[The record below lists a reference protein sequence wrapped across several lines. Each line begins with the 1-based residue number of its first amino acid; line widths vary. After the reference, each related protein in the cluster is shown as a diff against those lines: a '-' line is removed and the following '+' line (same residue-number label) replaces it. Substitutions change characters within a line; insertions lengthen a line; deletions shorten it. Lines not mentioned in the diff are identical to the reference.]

1 MSVFLEKVANN
12 LLEDHISV
20 RGWEELTSW
29 YLVLPT
35 RRACLYMK
43 QYLAKVA
50 PHSFLAPEILAAD
63 DFVAR
68 ISGLTIPDHVSL
80 LFTLYE
86 SYRLFDTDP
95 NHNLDRFAPLGAALL
110 RDFDLIDK
118 NMVAADDLFDYV
130 EEAKAIERWAEELGQ
145 DIAYVHAKI
154 GENSTVSTYY
164 QFWQYL
170 KRTYFHFRAKLLD
183 EKSAYLGMAYRI
195 VAENVKQIAEKQQ
208 LKKVFFIGFNQLAAA
223 ETEIFHR
230 FKQLGIAEFYWD
242 TDAFYTTAQPRH
254 EAGLYLRRHKS
265 EGLIPP
271 TYEWGKT
278 LLEEPKQID
287 VIAVSNKVTQAKL
300 CGDLLQKAI
309 LEKIQASQSLA
320 EGVADFK
327 QSINYVGILLPD
339 ESMLMPVLYALP
351 TVLIDGVALPAKEY
365 LNITMGLSMDK
376 TPFFSLIDNLFAM
389 QANFST
395 DENGQ
400 KLVYFR
406 DIFKLLRHPYLQYST
421 RFAQD
426 YDKVQEHLIHIQKEN
441 LVYVPLETLLEWGR
455 GTSFYQTV
463 FRWWDNRADAALQSL
478 FDLCEVLS
486 QLFDGENNVLENEFL
501 LQFFTL
507 LKRIDSVLGDY
518 KKQINARTLQQFLY
532 ETIRGAVVPFT
543 GEPLS
548 PLQLMGMLESRT
560 LDFERL
566 IILSCNEGIMPKGKQ
581 FGSVI
586 PMDIRKRFGMPT
598 HTENDATYAYTFYRL
613 LHHARHITLVYV
625 DAVGGRGINTAEKSR
640 YITQLEAEL
649 AKQENISLNH
659 YRLQLNLPEKPAA
672 MLQVEKTPEV
682 LAMVRDYLQKG
693 IPPSAINLYID
704 NPLAFFQRY
713 ILALGE
719 PKEMEEEMMDHTF
732 GSMVHQTL
740 ENLFKDYEQKNL
752 SSEAI
757 AELANNSEQIEKLL
771 NEAIT
776 GIRGGIITDKGKNY
790 LLKYIA
796 KWLIKQ
802 FLDKEKSVAP
812 FELLAQETDLRVSL
826 VVPLRGGEESVSVL
840 LKGTADRIDICNGQL
855 RVVDYKTGTFNKTDL
870 KAANL
875 AELFTNPEKSKV
887 VQLLI
892 YKYLLISHLQGNPAL
907 RMPMEAA
914 QFVNNFNITS
924 GFYFFRKLDEGF
936 QPYELEDEPQTAA
949 EFSTYVENFIQNI
962 ISEML
967 DPAVPFAER
976 GVSESE
982 EE

>member
-1 MSVFLEKVANN
+1 
-12 LLEDHISV
+12 
-20 RGWEELTSW
+20 
-29 YLVLPT
+29 
-35 RRACLYMK
+35 
-43 QYLAKVA
+43 
-50 PHSFLAPEILAAD
+50 
-63 DFVAR
+63 
-68 ISGLTIPDHVSL
+68 
-80 LFTLYE
+80 
-86 SYRLFDTDP
+86 
-95 NHNLDRFAPLGAALL
+95 
-110 RDFDLIDK
+110 
-118 NMVAADDLFDYV
+118 
-130 EEAKAIERWAEELGQ
+130 
-145 DIAYVHAKI
+145 
-154 GENSTVSTYY
+154 
-164 QFWQYL
+164 
-170 KRTYFHFRAKLLD
+170 
-183 EKSAYLGMAYRI
+183 
-195 VAENVKQIAEKQQ
+195 
-208 LKKVFFIGFNQLAAA
+208 
-223 ETEIFHR
+223 
-230 FKQLGIAEFYWD
+230 
-242 TDAFYTTAQPRH
+242 
-254 EAGLYLRRHKS
+254 
-265 EGLIPP
+265 
-271 TYEWGKT
+271 
-278 LLEEPKQID
+278 
-287 VIAVSNKVTQAKL
+287 
-300 CGDLLQKAI
+300 
-309 LEKIQASQSLA
+309 
-320 EGVADFK
+320 
-327 QSINYVGILLPD
+327 
-339 ESMLMPVLYALP
+339 
-351 TVLIDGVALPAKEY
+351 
-365 LNITMGLSMDK
+365 
-376 TPFFSLIDNLFAM
+376 
-389 QANFST
+389 
-395 DENGQ
+395 
-400 KLVYFR
+400 
-406 DIFKLLRHPYLQYST
+406 
-421 RFAQD
+421 
-426 YDKVQEHLIHIQKEN
+426 
-441 LVYVPLETLLEWGR
+441 
-455 GTSFYQTV
+455 
-463 FRWWDNRADAALQSL
+463 
-478 FDLCEVLS
+478 
-486 QLFDGENNVLENEFL
+486 
-501 LQFFTL
+501 
-507 LKRIDSVLGDY
+507 
-518 KKQINARTLQQFLY
+518 
-532 ETIRGAVVPFT
+532 
-543 GEPLS
+543 
-548 PLQLMGMLESRT
+548 
-560 LDFERL
+560 
-566 IILSCNEGIMPKGKQ
+566 
-581 FGSVI
+581 
-586 PMDIRKRFGMPT
+586 
-598 HTENDATYAYTFYRL
+598 
-613 LHHARHITLVYV
+613 
-625 DAVGGRGINTAEKSR
+625 
-640 YITQLEAEL
+640 
-649 AKQENISLNH
+649 
-659 YRLQLNLPEKPAA
+659 
-672 MLQVEKTPEV
+672 LQVEKTPEV